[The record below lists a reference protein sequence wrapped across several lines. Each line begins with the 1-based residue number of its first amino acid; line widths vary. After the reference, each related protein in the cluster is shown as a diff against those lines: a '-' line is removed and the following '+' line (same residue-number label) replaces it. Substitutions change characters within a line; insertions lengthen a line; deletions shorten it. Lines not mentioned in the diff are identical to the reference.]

1 MTADNMPSQPEGPLS
16 SLPAKV
22 ADMDR
27 PQLIETLRSLHCDFC
42 LDFTDDFLQS
52 ASMERLRHIV
62 LAAALH
68 TRNVP
73 CRST

>member
-1 MTADNMPSQPEGPLS
+1 MNVVNMPSHPEGPLS

-27 PQLIETLRSLHCDFC
+27 PHLIEILRSLRCDFR

-62 LAAALH
+62 LAAVLH
-68 TRNVP
+68 ARNAP
-73 CRST
+73 CRSV